1 MCKVARPGAHWWTP
15 SRAHGWL
22 PPVVLHPG
30 TMSAAGAVA
39 NRRLDASPPVDARG
53 HSSSGYLASF
63 PQWMLESAC
72 GRILFGPHFG
82 AGKFS
87 KTLLQPVIAGL
98 QRAGKVPNGN
108 NPDKENKPAARSHG
122 TSPS

>member
-1 MCKVARPGAHWWTP
+1 KVARPGAHWWTP

-22 PPVVLHPG
+22 PPVILHPG
-30 TMSAAGAVA
+30 PFGAVGTLA
-39 NRRLDASPPVDARG
+39 TRISTPVRQWILGVIPPVDTWR
-53 HSSSGYLASF
+53 HSPSGCSR
-63 PQWMLESAC
+63 SAC

-98 QRAGKVPNGN
+98 QRAGKVPN
-108 NPDKENKPAARSHG
+108 
-122 TSPS
+122 